1 MKRKTLAIMFAL
13 CALVMVAQDGIKVNY
28 KGSKPT
34 ISDFAWAYLSYMDDE
49 DECGMEAI
57 NAFREAFIKHRKG
70 QSQNAG
76 EKFIVDEKNGF
87 IVYETKHEGI
97 VDRKEMCYWNEA
109 DGKHKLFAFNNMNT
123 LDNGKPIFTELSD
136 ITFYRYTNATK
147 KMVACD
153 APGFKVDYSS
163 TYALPRTGKNIVV
176 TKFNDNGK
184 KIQKTLKWNG
194 RKFTK

>member
-1 MKRKTLAIMFAL
+1 MSLATGCGKYTAASVEKQSLRFP
-13 CALVMVAQDGIKVNY
+13 V
-28 KGSKPT
+28 
-34 ISDFAWAYLSYMDDE
+34 ISL
-49 DECGMEAI
+49 
-57 NAFREAFIKHRKG
+57 FREHYTRTFLLCLK
-70 QSQNAG
+70 SDY
-76 EKFIVDEKNGF
+76 IVLQEYVKCNTSA
-87 IVYETKHEGI
+87 V
-97 VDRKEMCYWNEA
+97 
-109 DGKHKLFAFNNMNT
+109 FNNMNT
-123 LDNGKPIFTELSD
+123 LENGKPIFTELSD